1 MRSLFPRT
9 VGVCLVAAACL
20 MFPLYGF
27 TQAWVSPKG
36 TGSLS
41 VSYQNSFVDQHLFGD
56 GQNFVYV
63 NVAGKGQPPVLVQ
76 TSNLGQVRFQSTFLD
91 VSYSLTDKLGISAS
105 LPFIEAKYTA
115 PSTPVTPGLG
125 PHVLVNPD
133 GTKTIPLDDGRY
145 HGSFQD
151 FDIKVRYMAWT
162 HPFVITPFVEYVQPS
177 HGYMFYSHAVVG
189 SHVRQLNIGTYLGGL
204 LDPLLPNGYIQG
216 RYSYGF
222 PQTIIGV
229 SRRRQNMELEVGY
242 FVNPTIRA
250 FGLVIGEVTKGGV
263 NVPTDVLSF
272 DADRPYGFTTSLNP
286 LFFHHTQI
294 SRDNILDIGGGMT
307 YAINDG
313 LDLFGVVTHTI
324 TARNM
329 HALKYGITFGMSW
342 GFGGSPQ
349 RPCHC

>member
-1 MRSLFPRT
+1 MRSLFART
-9 VGVCLVAAACL
+9 VRVCLVAAACL
-20 MFPLYGF
+20 MVPICGF

-41 VSYQNSFVDQHLFGD
+41 VSYQNSFVDQHLFGS
-56 GQNFVYV
+56 GQNFQNV
-63 NVAGKGQPPVLVQ
+63 NISPVGQPPVLVK

-91 VSYSLTDKLGISAS
+91 VSYSLTDKLGVSAS
-105 LPFIEAKYTA
+105 LPFIAAKYSA
-115 PSTPVTPGLG
+115 PSNPVIPGLG
-125 PHVLVNPD
+125 PHKLAD
-133 GTKTIPLDDGRY
+133 GTIPLDDGSY

-151 FDIKVRYMAWT
+151 FDIRVRYMAWT

-177 HGYMFYSHAVVG
+177 HGYMFYSHSVVG
-189 SHVRQLNIGTYLGGL
+189 NNVRQLSIGTYIGSL

-222 PQTIIGV
+222 PETIIGV
-229 SRRRQNMELEVGY
+229 SRRRHNMELEVGY
-242 FVNPTIRA
+242 FINPTIRA
-250 FGLVIGEVTKGGV
+250 FGLVIGEVTNGGV
-263 NVPTDVLSF
+263 NLPTDVLTF
-272 DADRPYGFTTSLNP
+272 DAAHPTGFTTPKNP

-307 YAINDG
+307 YALNDG

-329 HALKYGITFGMSW
+329 HALNYGITFGMSW